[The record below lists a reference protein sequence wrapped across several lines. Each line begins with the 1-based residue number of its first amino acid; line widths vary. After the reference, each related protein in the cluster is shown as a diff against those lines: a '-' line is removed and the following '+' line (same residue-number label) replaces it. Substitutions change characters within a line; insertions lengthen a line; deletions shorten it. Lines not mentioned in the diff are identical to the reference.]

1 MGAAD
6 DPAAGLELDPAT
18 VAGAGEGTMSYPCGT
33 VDGGRSRIG
42 AGLAEAV
49 LILPA
54 KKQTGRLLAI
64 PRREVILFF
73 GVVGRRTP
81 VYDGTGTEVGYG
93 AWEGGLFRVYVGEAP
108 PLEIPARDL
117 RGAVRDLPKAGTV
130 YRGSA

>member
-18 VAGAGEGTMSYPCGT
+18 VAGAGRGTMSYPYGT

-54 KKQTGRLLAI
+54 KKRAGRLLAI
-64 PRREVILFF
+64 PRRDVVLFF

-81 VYDGTGTEVGYG
+81 VYDGAGTEVGYG
-93 AWEGGLFRVYVGEAP
+93 VWEGDLFRVYVGEAP

-117 RGAVRDLPKAGTV
+117 RGAVRELPKAGTV
-130 YRGSA
+130 YRGAA

>member
-1 MGAAD
+1 MCRRPEMG
-6 DPAAGLELDPAT
+6 
-18 VAGAGEGTMSYPCGT
+18 YPYGT

-54 KKQTGRLLAI
+54 KKRAGRLLAI
-64 PRREVILFF
+64 PRRDVVLFF

-81 VYDGTGTEVGYG
+81 VYDGAGTEVGYG
-93 AWEGGLFRVYVGEAP
+93 VWEGDVFRVYVGEAP

-117 RGAVRDLPKAGTV
+117 RGAVRELPKAGTV
-130 YRGSA
+130 YRGAA